1 MKLSFNTINLTPRNF
16 QQNQTLASKSKVS
29 FGELDDG
36 GNGDYSYYNYPRTQY
51 KEGSKEYKRAMI
63 DAEYKEAFAEL
74 CDKADAIGMDNSVFW
89 AQEKKLAAERNRK
102 LRNLEELY

>member
-1 MKLSFNTINLTPRNF
+1 
-16 QQNQTLASKSKVS
+16 
-29 FGELDDG
+29 
-36 GNGDYSYYNYPRTQY
+36 
-51 KEGSKEYKRAMI
+51 MI